1 MMKGNNNNKNHT
13 MAADGNDHPV
23 GFSSSHGGKADK
35 KYRPVAAIRN
45 DDPWSVDDDEDDG
58 VRMADGLYRTA
69 PTSTNTQKP
78 TALMGQRTLR
88 WLQGLTIVAIFV
100 VTILIV
106 SRSASSSSAHHEDD
120 MPADMGD
127 MDAHPTTTRLVR
139 HEVTKLVPPDESDHA
154 HFGMTIAIMNDVDV
168 HHCNTIWIASPSA
181 STQTDRTLERYV
193 GRVYAFDDDMRSASM
208 GGTTGEVKFE
218 TTVPATTNNDAPEP
232 LPSTIDRAWFGSAL
246 AVAGDTLFVG
256 APGLNTVY
264 EYMVVDDE
272 RLVYQSTLF
281 GGSNNNENATN
292 ATVLMDSFG
301 MAVAHDGEYLIVG
314 DTYAGG
320 TDYQSAYG
328 RIHVYRLQRTSGSS
342 DKNETTTYVEIQTIE
357 APEPQHGEM
366 FGGVLTYRGDTL
378 IVGDFLKST
387 ERGGPNSGC
396 VYIYRQDAT
405 TGMFG
410 LTQTLVAA
418 ESESGAAAHEGFGA
432 SVAMSDSIL
441 VIGTNDREGRT
452 MESLKGGAFVYR
464 RSDVDDTWEFESL
477 LLAHDQTLV
486 KGQFGGGVAV
496 YGETVVVGSQ
506 EIEDDR
512 AGKVYVFQK
521 NTATAQWED
530 VMELAPSDPSE
541 GHHFGRIVAIYNNTV
556 VVGAFMDNERQ
567 DAGGSAYIFHLH
579 EMEMEM

>member
-1 MMKGNNNNKNHT
+1 
-13 MAADGNDHPV
+13 
-23 GFSSSHGGKADK
+23 
-35 KYRPVAAIRN
+35 
-45 DDPWSVDDDEDDG
+45 
-58 VRMADGLYRTA
+58 
-69 PTSTNTQKP
+69 
-78 TALMGQRTLR
+78 
-88 WLQGLTIVAIFV
+88 
-100 VTILIV
+100 
-106 SRSASSSSAHHEDD
+106 
-120 MPADMGD
+120 
-127 MDAHPTTTRLVR
+127 
-139 HEVTKLVPPDESDHA
+139 
-154 HFGMTIAIMNDVDV
+154 VDV
-168 HHCNTIWIASPSA
+168 HHCNTVWVASPSA
-181 STQTDRTLERYV
+181 STQTDRTLEKYV
-193 GRVYAFDDDMRSASM
+193 GRVYAFDDDMRSAKM

-218 TTVPATTNNDAPEP
+218 TTVPTAAAATTADNDDVAPP
-232 LPSTIDRAWFGSAL
+232 IDRAWFGSAM

-264 EYMVVDDE
+264 EYIVVDDE
-272 RLVYQSTLF
+272 RLVYQSTLV
-281 GGSNNNENATN
+281 GGSGNENATSHN
-292 ATVLMDSFG
+292 STGTVLTDSFG

-314 DTYAGG
+314 DTYGGG

-328 RIHVYRLQRTSGSS
+328 RIHVYHVQHSTSGSS
-342 DKNETTTYVEIQTIE
+342 DNDTNETTTTYVEIQTID

-410 LTQTLVAA
+410 LTQTLIAA
-418 ESESGAAAHEGFGA
+418 ESESGAAAHEGFGG
-432 SVAMSDSIL
+432 SVAMSDTIL

-452 MESLKGGAFVYR
+452 MDSLKGGAFVYR

-477 LLAHDQTLV
+477 LLAHDQAVV

-521 NTATAQWED
+521 NEGTAQWED